1 MFCVVGNTKS
11 NWDHLFHPFSAASGI
26 FTIFIFSIHADMT
39 KIISFISR
47 KGGTGKT
54 TNAIHLATT
63 LFQTGKSVLLIET
76 DTNYTLNTLRKMEL
90 FKSKSDLKTFEIL
103 GSEDKTVADE
113 LLTLR
118 ETRKTD
124 FIIVDSAAKTT
135 DEGIRKLCLV
145 SDLVIVPTSL
155 TQNDLLVTY
164 QTVTDLAP
172 ARDLNPK
179 LKILVLPNR
188 IYRQTNLYSIRESLK
203 NLDAIILPA
212 IVPQKNLFVN
222 FSTLEAEKEYKP
234 VAQAILNYVS

>member
-1 MFCVVGNTKS
+1 LS
-11 NWDHLFHPFSAASGI
+11 
-26 FTIFIFSIHADMT
+26 T

-63 LFQTGKSVLLIET
+63 LHDAGKKILLIET
-76 DTNYTLNTLRKMEL
+76 DTNYTLNTLRKMEV
-90 FKSKSDLKTFEIL
+90 FKSKKEEAPFEIL
-103 GSEDKTVADE
+103 GSQDSTVADE
-113 LLTLR
+113 LLSLK
-118 ETRKTD
+118 ENRKYD
-124 FIIVDSAAKTT
+124 LIIVDSAAKTT
-135 DEGIRKLCLV
+135 DEGIKKLCLV

-172 ARDLNPK
+172 ARDLNPH

-222 FSTLEAEKEYKP
+222 FSTLKAEKEYKP
-234 VAQAILNYVS
+234 VAQAILNYLA